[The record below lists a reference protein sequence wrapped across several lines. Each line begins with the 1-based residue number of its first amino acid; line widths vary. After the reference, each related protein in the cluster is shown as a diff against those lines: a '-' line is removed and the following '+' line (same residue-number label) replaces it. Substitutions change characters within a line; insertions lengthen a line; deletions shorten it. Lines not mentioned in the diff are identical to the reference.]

1 MRVRRGRA
9 QAALCAMLVAA
20 CGGAQSPT
28 DHWSTDAGVQ
38 VDPSKISLVY
48 VCGNRFRAL
57 NSNPIPA
64 PVAWAVENSG
74 DQGELTLPAAPS
86 NQPSSETF
94 FSTQAIGTVVLTS
107 GGRRI
112 ASVPNQQQSCAPP
125 SFPLVQIV
133 VAPPAA
139 SLLTSGTLQFSAQV
153 TGSNDTAV
161 LWSVQEV
168 ASGGFVDASGL
179 YTAPAT
185 AGTFHLVAT
194 SHADPTR
201 SVTATVTVRPPLINV
216 TVRPQSAKVVA
227 GGTQQFTAQVSGTAD
242 TALLWS
248 VREGDSG
255 GTIDATG
262 LYTAPAAAGV
272 FHPVATSHAD
282 PTRSAIATVTVEL
295 PKPPSGPFQV
305 GQWADPQ
312 TWPVVPIHVALLYDA
327 RVLTWSRLG
336 KPNVWDPIVNTFL
349 EVPSPSWEFCSGQ
362 TFMPNGQVI
371 VPGGHITDDVGLPDV
386 NLFDP
391 ATSTWITAPPM
402 AAGRWYPT
410 AITLAD
416 GSIVVV
422 AGAKAD
428 STMNLIP
435 EVRNADGTWRELNG
449 ASLEIPYYPDLFLA
463 PDGRVFMAG
472 SDRHSKFF
480 DTQGDGA
487 WTAGPTAQFGNRSYG
502 TAVMYQP
509 GKVMIAGGGFSPPTN
524 TVELIDLNDRSP
536 AWRYTRS
543 MLHSRRMLNGTA
555 LPDGKVLITG
565 GTSGPG
571 FNDESNA
578 EFSAELWDPAT
589 EKWTELSSMRIPRVY
604 HSVAL
609 LLPDGRVLVGG
620 GGEGGNGTDEP
631 NIEMFSPPY
640 LFNPDGSLATRPRIT
655 AAPDSVARGASFQ
668 ISSPDAASVSRVT
681 LVRTGSVTHSF
692 NTTQLFIPLSF
703 SQGGSDSVLV
713 NAPGDPNVAPP
724 GHYMLFVLDAQGVPS
739 VAHIVKLE

>member
-1 MRVRRGRA
+1 MI
-9 QAALCAMLVAA
+9 VAA
-20 CGGAQSPT
+20 CGKLDSMGQPT
-28 DHWSTDAGVQ
+28 DGGVPGRD
-38 VDPSKISLVY
+38 VDLSKISLLY
-48 VCGNRFRAL
+48 VCGNRFRTL
-57 NSNPIPA
+57 NSNSIPA
-64 PVAWAVENSG
+64 SVTWAVENSG
-74 DQGELTLPAAPS
+74 DQGNLTLPASPS
-86 NQPSSETF
+86 NQPWSETF
-94 FSTQAIGTVVLTS
+94 FSTQAIGTVVLS
-107 GGRRI
+107 SSGRRI
-112 ASVPNQQQSCAPP
+112 VSTPNQQQPCDPP
-125 SFPLVQIV
+125 SFSLVQVV

-139 SLLTSGTLQFSAQV
+139 NLLTSGTLQFSAQV
-153 TGSNDTAV
+153 TGANDTAV
-161 LWSVQEV
+161 LWSVQEN

-179 YTAPAT
+179 YTAPAA
-185 AGTFHLVAT
+185 AGTFHVVAT

-201 SVTATVTVRPPLINV
+201 SVSATVTVRPPMVNV
-216 TVRPQSAKVVA
+216 TMRPQSAKVNA

-248 VREGDSG
+248 VQEGLSG
-255 GTIDATG
+255 GTVDATG

-272 FHPVATSHAD
+272 FHLFATSHAD
-282 PTRSAIATVTVEL
+282 PTRSASATVTVQV
-295 PKPPSGPFQV
+295 PQPPAGPFQV
-305 GQWADPQ
+305 GQWGEPQ
-312 TWPVVPIHVALLYDA
+312 TWPVVPIHVGLLYDA

-336 KPNVWDPIVNTFL
+336 KPNLWDPTANTFL

-371 VPGGHITDDVGLPDV
+371 VPGGHITDDVGLADV

-435 EVRNADGTWRELNG
+435 EVRNTDGTWRELTG
-449 ASLEIPYYPDLFLA
+449 ASLEIPYYPNLFLA

-472 SDRHSKFF
+472 SDRHTRFL

-487 WTAGPTAQFGNRSYG
+487 WMAGPTAQFGNRSYG

-509 GKVMIAGGGFSPPTN
+509 GKVMIAGGAMSPPTSS
-524 TVELIDLNDRSP
+524 VELIDLNDRSP
-536 AWRYTRS
+536 AWRFTRS
-543 MLHSRRMLNGTA
+543 MFHSRRMVNGTV

-589 EKWTELSSMRIPRVY
+589 ERWTELSSMRIPRVY

-609 LLPDGRVLVGG
+609 LMPDARVLVGG

-640 LFNPDGSLATRPRIT
+640 LFKPDGSPATQPRIT
-655 AAPDSVARGASFQ
+655 AAPDSVPRGASFE

-692 NTTQLFIPLSF
+692 NTTQVFMPLAF
-703 SQGGSDSVLV
+703 SPNGSDSLLI
-713 NAPGDPNVAPP
+713 NAPGNPNVAPP
-724 GHYMLFVLDAQGVPS
+724 GHYLLFVLNAQGVPS
-739 VAHIVKLE
+739 VGRIVHLE